1 MNNIK
6 FKLYILK
13 DHKEYDVEQIWFNK
27 DQITVVCDEI
37 KIRYIDNKEYFLMEY
52 TGLKDVNGR
61 EVYSNEIY
69 KDNKGILY
77 RIYKTFGGFGISL
90 SPFKSTFTGHDQYF
104 LNALA
109 ERQTVSWFESQCVYD
124 GTIFDEKYKE
134 YNLIY

>member
-6 FKLYILK
+6 FKLYIRK
-13 DHKEYDVEQIWFNK
+13 EDKEYDVEQFWFNK

-37 KIRYIDNKEYFLMEY
+37 KIRNIDNKECFLMEY

-61 EVYSNEIY
+61 DVYSNEIY
-69 KDNKGILY
+69 KDDKGSLY

-90 SPFKSTFTGHDQYF
+90 KPFESTFIGQDQYF
-104 LNALA
+104 LDALA
-109 ERQTVSWFESQCVYD
+109 DRQTISWFESSCTYD
-124 GTIFDEKYKE
+124 GSIFDKKYDK

>member
-6 FKLYILK
+6 FKLYIRK
-13 DHKEYDVEQIWFNK
+13 EDKEYDVEQIWFNK

-37 KIRYIDNKEYFLMEY
+37 KIRNIDNKECFLMEY

-61 EVYSNEIY
+61 DVYSNEIY
-69 KDNKGILY
+69 KDDKGSLY

-90 SPFKSTFTGHDQYF
+90 KPFESTFTGQDQYF
-104 LNALA
+104 LDALA
-109 ERQTVSWFESQCVYD
+109 DRQTISWFESSCTYD
-124 GTIFDEKYKE
+124 GSIFDKKYDK